1 MINELLNIFFEKLYS
16 RNIKYCVLHSYDLI
30 PDQIESDID
39 ITIEYNKIQEIE
51 EIFEE
56 IENEIGWK
64 VVQKLRHEYCAYY
77 YVLITYD
84 NNQLYTVQ
92 LDFNTDYV
100 RDGRI
105 CLKNIDLIS
114 NTRKYKN
121 FYILNEEYEFIY
133 LIMKKILKEFF
144 KEKQKNKLLD
154 LYNIKTDSINEML
167 KNYFSKDSII
177 IFQQGLSADF
187 SIIETNNKRLKEDLL
202 NNLRKK
208 DRLGTYKYKIL
219 NFNRKIM
226 RIFNPTGCMIV
237 LQGPDG
243 VGKTSVANVLINNF
257 HDTFRKTA
265 YYHLKPSLKAKGNPT
280 NGSDEIKY
288 VFDFKYKPTLK
299 DKIMSYIKVF
309 YNFIFCYTILYYFRI
324 AKEKIKSTFIIFDRY
339 SMDYYIFPEAKR
351 YYSTLKLP
359 FMLSRIVPKS
369 DLIFYLDC
377 SPEEVLKRK
386 KELPIDQIILQ
397 QERSMRLLKRFNNCY
412 YINAEKSIEE
422 VSKDIS
428 IEVISYLNKRYKE
441 KFKENRK

>member
-1 MINELLNIFFEKLYS
+1 MFFEKLYN
-16 RNIKYCVLHSYDLI
+16 RNIKYCVLHSYELI
-30 PDQIESDID
+30 PYEIESDID

-51 EIFEE
+51 EIFVE

-77 YVLITYD
+77 YVLMLYD
-84 NNQLYTVQ
+84 NNKLYTVQ

-105 CLKNIDLIS
+105 CIKNIDLIS

-133 LIMKKILKEFF
+133 LMMKKILKEFF
-144 KEKQKNKLLD
+144 KEKQKNRLLE
-154 LYNIKTDSINEML
+154 LYSIKADSINEML
-167 KNYFSKDSII
+167 KSYFSIDNIK
-177 IFQQGLSADF
+177 IFQQGFSTDF

-202 NNLRKK
+202 NNLRKN
-208 DRLGTYKYKIL
+208 DMLGTFKYKIL
-219 NFNRKIM
+219 NFKRKVM
-226 RIFNPTGCMIV
+226 RITNPTGCMV
-237 LQGPDG
+237 ALQGPDG

-265 YYHLKPSLKAKGNPT
+265 YYHLKPSLKAKGDPI

-288 VFDFKYKPTLK
+288 VFNFKYKPTLK

-309 YNFIFCYTILYYFRI
+309 YNFIFCYTILYYLKTAR
-324 AKEKIKSTFIIFDRY
+324 EKVKSTFIIFDRY

-351 YYSTLKLP
+351 YYSTLRLP

-377 SPEEVLKRK
+377 SHKEILKRK
-386 KELPIDQIILQ
+386 KELPIDQILLQ
-397 QERSMRLLKRFNNCY
+397 QERSREILDKFNNCY
-412 YINAEKSIEE
+412 YVNAEKSIEE
-422 VSKDIS
+422 VSNEIS
-428 IEVISYLNKRYKE
+428 IEIINYLNKRYKE
-441 KFKENRK
+441 KFRQYGK